1 MARTKG
7 SMSVSANFEVKAAAP
22 LDARYY
28 VNTKADL
35 TDSTSWVT
43 GGLAYIY
50 QGIQVYVLAEH
61 RVYILVDND
70 YTVAANWV
78 ALGSGLSDGAYAT
91 SSTLST
97 TIGGTTTVA
106 AANITGI
113 VLAKVVLKETQIYD
127 AEGTVGIVTA
137 VDTTNNNVTVTT
149 ITKAGAENIVE
160 GYYND
165 ADSLFYKESTYTT
178 AITGASNTIY
188 ISLDT
193 NKTYR
198 YDGTIFERLDEE
210 TGQIIQVAT
219 MPTAAATE
227 NGRIV
232 QFIGTTD
239 VNYTNGYFYKCVEDT
254 STTPSTY
261 KWENIEVQAGS
272 GDSTAKYDYTTNI
285 TVGGI
290 ASGTSISKTDLLAD
304 IVKQMLVTVYYP
316 TFTNPS
322 ASLTY
327 SASTNVEVKSTLAA
341 TTGTVTYNAGAITLQ
356 GVKQNNRGG
365 AATKYYFTTS
375 GADSDQSMNNTT
387 GTFSVPALTRSTKGS
402 ITITGKVDYA
412 QGPQP
417 KDSTGADYSTPLAAG
432 SVTAT
437 KTVNF
442 IQAFFYGKSATTT
455 VSNFTGLSKSVT
467 TKGQKTFSFT
477 TNNEHMV
484 MAYDASYGN
493 LTSILDPN
501 GFEVIGGWT
510 KSSLTV
516 DGFNYYVWVADS
528 ATTDTNASF
537 TFKF

>member
-165 ADSLFYKESTYTT
+165 ADSLFYEESTYTT

-290 ASGTSISKTDLLAD
+290 ASGTSIAKTDLLAD

-417 KDSTGADYSTPLAAG
+417 KDSTGANYSTPLPAG

>member
-261 KWENIEVQAGS
+261 KWENIEVQKGS

-290 ASGTSISKTDLLAD
+290 ASGTSIAKTDLLAD

-322 ASLTY
+322 AGLTY

-417 KDSTGADYSTPLAAG
+417 KDSTGADYSTPLPAG
-432 SVTAT
+432 SVTTT